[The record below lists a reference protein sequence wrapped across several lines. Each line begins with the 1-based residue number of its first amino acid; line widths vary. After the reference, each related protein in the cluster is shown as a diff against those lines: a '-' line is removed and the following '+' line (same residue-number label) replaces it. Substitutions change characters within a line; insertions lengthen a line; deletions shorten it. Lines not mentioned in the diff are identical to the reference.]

1 MTIGMILLILA
12 VLIGGMTIVGQ
23 SLHKK
28 SPTVHKNTTPSAV
41 KTEDVHSAYQFKG
54 RFQ

>member
-1 MTIGMILLILA
+1 MTIGMIHLILA

-41 KTEDVHSAYQFKG
+41 KTDVVHSACQFKG
-54 RFQ
+54 WFQ